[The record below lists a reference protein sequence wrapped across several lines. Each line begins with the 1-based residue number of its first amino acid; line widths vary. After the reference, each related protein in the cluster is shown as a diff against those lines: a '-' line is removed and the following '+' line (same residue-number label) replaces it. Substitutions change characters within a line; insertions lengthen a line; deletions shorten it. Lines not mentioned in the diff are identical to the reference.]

1 MDAELRRKVRCVL
14 GYCEPNQHECLYE
27 SSRNYSQ
34 EFDEIDKLFQ
44 QEIAKAIIDEYK
56 NHMPVT
62 KYPNHYQVDKLHLDQ
77 RIAELSQTLKEF
89 KEEGDARTN

>member
-34 EFDEIDKLFQ
+34 ELDEIDKLFE
-44 QEIAKAIIDEYK
+44 QEIAKVELELTGELYRTGRLEAAD
-56 NHMPVT
+56 HLS
-62 KYPNHYQVDKLHLDQ
+62 KYIRNPK
-77 RIAELSQTLKEF
+77 
-89 KEEGDARTN
+89 RT